1 MLKYIGKRFFHSLL
15 MIFGITI
22 IIFVVTHVLGD
33 PVALMLDPASTK
45 AEFDLMRHQL
55 GLDQPLY
62 LQFLVFLKNA
72 IRGDFGES
80 LRAREP
86 AMRLVLQHLPATIE
100 LTLAA
105 MIFTLFVGVPVGI
118 LSAAKPYSIGDR
130 IGKLFALAG
139 QAAPNFWLGIMA
151 ILVFGVKLKLLPIS
165 GRGGLNHLILPAMTL
180 GFFGMAAVMRLTR
193 SAMLEVL
200 DKDYIRT
207 ARIKGLS
214 ESKVVLKHAF
224 KNALIPVVTYV
235 GLLFAGMLG
244 GAVITETIYAWPGLG
259 RLAVQSIS
267 MNDFPVVQSVAF
279 LASVVFISINLL
291 VDILYCWID
300 PRISYQ

>member
-1 MLKYIGKRFFHSLL
+1 MLKYIGKRFFHSVV
-15 MIFGITI
+15 MIFGIMV
-22 IIFVVTHVLGD
+22 IIFVVTHILGD

-45 AEFDLMRHQL
+45 EEFELMRHQL
-55 GLDQPLY
+55 GLDQPLH
-62 LQFLVFLKNA
+62 LQFIVFLKNA
-72 IRGDFGES
+72 VHGDFGES

-100 LTLAA
+100 LTAAA
-105 MIFTLFVGVPVGI
+105 MIFMLLIGVPVGI
-118 LSAAKPYSIGDR
+118 LSAAKPYSLGDR
-130 IGKLFALAG
+130 IGKLFALGG

-151 ILVFGVKLKLLPIS
+151 ILIFGVKLKLLPIS

-193 SAMLEVL
+193 SAMLDVL

-214 ESKVVLKHAF
+214 EGKVVLKHAF

-235 GLLFAGMLG
+235 GLLLAGLLG
-244 GAVITETIYAWPGLG
+244 GSVITETIYAWPGLG
-259 RLAVQSIS
+259 RLAVQSITT
-267 MNDFPVVQSVAF
+267 NDFPVVQSVAF
-279 LASVVFISINLL
+279 LASVVFISMNLL

-300 PRISYQ
+300 PRISYK